1 MVRARKGV
9 CNNNDLTWREYP
21 DAVLKLRDPIT
32 PAARICGQ
40 IQIKA
45 LEPAKLANHLRRDIM
60 KVSRNITLTAV
71 SAIVLAVGSVPALA
85 QQTQGHHGGK
95 PDSAVGMMGDQDG
108 MMGMMAMMMGGAMR
122 EAMAGFDTDGDGTT
136 SPEEMTAGVE
146 TALKTY
152 DTDANGSLSLDEF
165 AALHAAMMRP
175 MTVRMFQ
182 MHDSDG
188 DAAVT
193 KAEMAKMAAMM
204 QGRMAGSQDGMSD
217 MGTGMGTG
225 MMDGN

>member
-1 MVRARKGV
+1 
-9 CNNNDLTWREYP
+9 
-21 DAVLKLRDPIT
+21 
-32 PAARICGQ
+32 
-40 IQIKA
+40 
-45 LEPAKLANHLRRDIM
+45 M

-71 SAIVLAVGSVPALA
+71 SAIVLAVGLVPALA
-85 QQTQGHHGGK
+85 QQSQGHHGGK
-95 PDSAVGMMGDQDG
+95 SDTTMGMMGDQDG
-108 MMGMMAMMMGGAMR
+108 MMGMMMGMMMGGAMR

-146 TALKTY
+146 AALKTY
-152 DTDANGSLSLDEF
+152 DTDASGSLSLDEF

-217 MGTGMGTG
+217 MGTGM
-225 MMDGN
+225 MDGN

>member
-1 MVRARKGV
+1 MTSARKGV
-9 CNNNDLTWREYP
+9 RNGNDLTWGEYP
-21 DAVLKLRDPIT
+21 VSIPATGDPI
-32 PAARICGQ
+32 PARISGQ
-40 IQIKA
+40 IRGTA
-45 LEPAKLANHLRRDIM
+45 LDPARLANHFGRYTM
-60 KVSRNITLTAV
+60 KVSRNVTFTAV
-71 SAIVLAVGSVPALA
+71 SAIALAIGLVPALA
-85 QQTQGHHGGK
+85 QQTQGHHDGK
-95 PDSAVGMMGDQDG
+95 PDTAMGMMGDQDG

-122 EAMAGFDTDGDGTT
+122 EAMAGFDSNGDGTT

-152 DTDANGSLSLDEF
+152 DTDASGSLSLDEF
-165 AALHAAMMRP
+165 AAFHAAMMRP

-193 KAEMAKMAAMM
+193 KAEMAAMAAMM
-204 QGRMAGSQDGMSD
+204 QGRMAGSQDGMS
-217 MGTGMGTG
+217 GMGTG

>member
-1 MVRARKGV
+1 
-9 CNNNDLTWREYP
+9 
-21 DAVLKLRDPIT
+21 
-32 PAARICGQ
+32 
-40 IQIKA
+40 
-45 LEPAKLANHLRRDIM
+45 M
-60 KVSRNITLTAV
+60 KVSRNITFTVV

-95 PDSAVGMMGDQDG
+95 PDAASGMMGDQDG

-152 DTDANGSLSLDEF
+152 DTDASGSLSLDEF

-204 QGRMAGSQDGMSD
+204 QGMMAGSQDGMSD
-217 MGTGMGTG
+217 MGTGMS
-225 MMDGN
+225 DDN